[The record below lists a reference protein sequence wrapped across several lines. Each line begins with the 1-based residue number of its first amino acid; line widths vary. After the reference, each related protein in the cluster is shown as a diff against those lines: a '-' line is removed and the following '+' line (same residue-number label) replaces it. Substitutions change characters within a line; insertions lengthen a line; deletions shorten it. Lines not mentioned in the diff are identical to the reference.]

1 MSDLIQVQVYSGH
14 YDMLNLGKETIINVF
29 ECNIHLGFDA
39 SLILNNNSL
48 IKLEKP
54 IQFS

>member
-1 MSDLIQVQVYSGH
+1 MSDLIQVQVYLGH